1 MEVFILGHAGSGK
14 STLVKAFSE
23 FLRSIGY
30 DVKCVNL
37 DPASDPIYKAE
48 VDVRDYVKAEEVMR
62 RFVLG
67 INGAMLRAVDLMLEF
82 SDRLKVEGE
91 FVLYDTP
98 GQMEVFIYSESGL
111 ALVERLKG
119 SQTCGLFLIDSAMAR
134 TPENLASAI
143 LQNVV
148 VMLRL
153 GIPTLTVLTKS
164 DLWDINIGELLR
176 KINFGE
182 GVLSEIMENLA
193 PLFEYTTLHYRTI
206 KVSSV
211 KKSGFQEL
219 LSALRELFC
228 ACGDLS

>member
-14 STLVKAFSE
+14 STLVKAFSQ
-23 FLRSIGY
+23 FLGSIGY
-30 DVKCVNL
+30 EVKCVNL

-119 SQTCGLFLIDSAMAR
+119 SQTCGLFLIDSAMVR

-148 VMLRL
+148 LMLRL

-193 PLFEYTTLHYRTI
+193 PLFEYTTLRYRTI